1 MESINVELIAF
12 VPLGALAYVVFGLL
26 FADHHGPFHNVVEKW
41 FYVLLWPPLLMLA
54 VLLRLLDILIPDKNG
69 KKK

>member
-1 MESINVELIAF
+1 MELIAF

-41 FYVLLWPPLLMLA
+41 FYALLWPPLLVLA

>member
-54 VLLRLLDILIPDKNG
+54 ALLRLLDILIPDKNG